1 MPATPSIIQRVW
13 RYLTWPARVWRE
25 RISVQMIISYLAM
38 VLLVLIL
45 FEATVLGSVLLNP
58 GDRFFAARQV
68 TIDPY
73 LGERS
78 AAYVQWL
85 GPDRIE
91 DAILA
96 APVNAP
102 AISDLNQSLQQ
113 IVAGDVPGF
122 QDLSPVSETESPLIL
137 IANPQGNIVASSDPQ
152 IPTLTPVQRLPPG
165 IRDTVLRNRELAG
178 AEDEQWNAL
187 YSLSLVNDRTVVAY
201 PILNASGE
209 FVGTFILQG
218 GAVSF
223 TLSQTRGEIFQQ
235 ISVVFLQSLWI
246 LAVPAVIVAIP
257 FGMWR
262 ASTISS
268 RLERLADVA
277 ERMERGDLNTRLVVR
292 KRDEIGRLAES
303 FNTMAA
309 QMDANDRARKAFI
322 ANVSHELRTPIAI
335 ILGHTEQLQA
345 MPEARDERISQ
356 PLDTIQMEGQMLVR
370 LVDDLFT
377 SAKLQENSLELRPTT
392 IALNELVGNVLASIR
407 TSAWED
413 RKVSVESV
421 VSPDLRP
428 VRADQQR
435 LQQILSNLVYNAL
448 RHTPAGGLVVVQA
461 EQRGDWMHVS
471 VIDTGM
477 GMDEETAQ
485 RVFSRYYQSERN
497 KRHGDGTGLGLS
509 IVQQLVEAHEGTIW
523 VTSSPGNGTAFT
535 FTLPV
540 AEVPSN

>member
-1 MPATPSIIQRVW
+1 MATTPSIFRRIW
-13 RYLTWPARVWRE
+13 RCITWPYRVWRE

-38 VLLVLIL
+38 VLLVMIL

-58 GDRFFAARQV
+58 GDRFFAPQQV

-85 GPDRIE
+85 GPERIE
-91 DAILA
+91 NALAA
-96 APVNAP
+96 APVNRP
-102 AISDLNQSLQQ
+102 AINDLNEDLQQ
-113 IVAGDVPGF
+113 ITTGEVPGF
-122 QDLSPVSETESPLIL
+122 QDLSPVSASENPLIL
-137 IANPQGNIVASSDPQ
+137 IINNEGNIVASSDPQ
-152 IPTLTPVQRLPPG
+152 IPTMTTIQRLPLE
-165 IRDTVLRNRELAG
+165 IRETIARNQELDG
-178 AEDEQWNAL
+178 AEDPQWNAL
-187 YSLSLVNDRTVVAY
+187 YSMTLFNERSVVAY
-201 PILNASGE
+201 PIINSDNN
-209 FVGTFILQG
+209 VIGTFVVQG

-223 TLSQTRGEIFQQ
+223 TLGQTRGEIFQQ

-246 LAVPAVIVAIP
+246 FAIPAVLVAIP

-277 ERMERGDLNTRLVVR
+277 ERMERGELNTRLRVR
-292 KRDEIGRLAES
+292 KHDEIGRLAES

-322 ANVSHELRTPIAI
+322 SNVSHELRTPVAI
-335 ILGHTEQLQA
+335 ILGHAEQLKA
-345 MPEARDERISQ
+345 RPEARDEGISSA
-356 PLDTIQMEGQMLVR
+356 LDAIEMEGQMLVR

-377 SAKLQENSLELRPTT
+377 SAKLEENTLQLRPTT
-392 IALNELVGNVLASIR
+392 IELHTVVENVLATIR
-407 TSAWED
+407 TSAWQD

-428 VRADQQR
+428 VKADEQR
-435 LQQILSNLVYNAL
+435 LQQIISNLVYNAL
-448 RHTPAGGLVVVQA
+448 RHTPAGGLVVVRA
-461 EQRGDWMHVS
+461 EQQGGFMHVS

-477 GMDEETAQ
+477 GMDQATAE

-497 KRHGDGTGLGLS
+497 KRHGEGTGLGLS
-509 IVQQLVEAHEGTIW
+509 IVQQLVEAHGGAITVESVPGSGT
-523 VTSSPGNGTAFT
+523 TFT

-540 AEVPSN
+540 A